1 MTEKTITG
9 IVSWLKGWFYD
20 KTEITGFLNNKAN
33 QSDLNTTNGN
43 LATLSSV
50 VENKVDKVTGKGLS
64 TEDFTTAL
72 KDKLNGIESE
82 ANKTVVDS
90 ALSSTS
96 ENPVQNKIINTA
108 LSGKAPTSHASS
120 ATTYGVGTTSN
131 YGHVKTINALTQS
144 SHTNGTALSAY
155 QGKVLKDMIDDV
167 SGDIPTKTSE
177 LTNDSGFLTSH
188 QDISGKEDK
197 SNKVASWSSTTNNTN
212 YPGEKL
218 VKDSLDTKLNISDAF
233 SGSYNDLTNVPS
245 TFTPSEHT
253 HSTRSTD
260 ILTEEDYPNIG
271 VSSGDKLI
279 SLFEGIDTALGNLSS
294 IRAIEVVSTKPTA
307 SASTMGKLYIVEESN
322 KINVYYTEQ
331 DGSTYSWH
339 KMDTDILDELSVD
352 WSDITN
358 KPSSFTPSSH
368 THGHISNDGKISQG
382 RAQTNY
388 ISNVPIVADASSKEL
403 YYGFI
408 ATARSIE
415 PNALANIGTSANEY
429 QSNINSAINDTIGD
443 INTSLNSRG
452 AMTDDIDW
460 SYNSNDFVNGI
471 KLVPKASDD
480 TGAIIFHL
488 KT

>member
-120 ATTYGVGTTSN
+120 ATTYGVGTTTN
-131 YGHVKTINALTQS
+131 YGHVKTINGLTQA
-144 SHTNGTALSAY
+144 SHQNGTALSAY
-155 QGKVLKDMIDDV
+155 QGKVLKDLI
-167 SGDIPTKTSE
+167 
-177 LTNDSGFLTSH
+177 
-188 QDISGKEDK
+188 
-197 SNKVASWSSTTNNTN
+197 
-212 YPGEKL
+212 
-218 VKDSLDTKLNISDAF
+218 DTKSDF
-233 SGSYNDLTNVPS
+233 SGSYNDLTDVPS
-245 TFTPSEHT
+245 SFTPSTHAHT
-253 HSTRSTD
+253 SNQINEVQLLAH
-260 ILTEEDYPNIG
+260 IG
-271 VSSGDKLI
+271 TPANSNQHTINGA
-279 SLFEGIDTALGNLSS
+279 IDTAIGNLSS
-294 IRAIEVVSTKPTA
+294 IRAIEVVTTLPTA
-307 SASTMGKLYIVEESN
+307 SSSTLGKLYIISENSKV
-322 KINVYYTEQ
+322 NVYYTEQ
-331 DGSTYSWH
+331 SGTGSSASYTWH

-358 KPSSFTPSSH
+358 KPSSFTPSAH
-368 THGHISNDGKISQG
+368 THGNITNDGAITSTTEVFLGSLPVVCDVSNGGKIVRGNRLFAS
-382 RAQTNY
+382 
-388 ISNVPIVADASSKEL
+388 VIVDPQAHS
-403 YYGFI
+403 
-408 ATARSIE
+408 
-415 PNALANIGTSANEY
+415 NIGVESGKQ
-429 QSNINSAINDTIGD
+429 QSI
-443 INTSLNSRG
+443 INTAIDG
-452 AMTDDIDW
+452 AIGTINTTLSAKGALSDDIDW
-460 SYNSNDFVNGI
+460 SYNSDDFVNGI

-480 TGAIIFHL
+480 TGAITFHL
-488 KT
+488 KG